1 MSVCKM
7 DKFPNKNWFAVF
19 FSLFLS
25 GIFFVGTTYAGTLS
39 CTVRAT
45 TCVGGETNVFEMS
58 ATANAHAAIPT
69 TGYGQLVCCTGVTG
83 LSNLCSGTF
92 ATVAKLSGT
101 TNAHIQQTGSYA
113 NSVCIS
119 VPSGGSVS
127 IGYQATNCSSP
138 TIYDTTLASMKTTDN
153 SHVGDTTAYTEYKI
167 CGTAAGAAAQ
177 TLTFSI
183 SDNTIEFGTLSS
195 SDDFF
200 ADNVG
205 GNATEVEAH
214 TLIASTNATNGYVI
228 TIKGATLT
236 HTNPSFSITAIGGTN
251 SSSSPGNEQFGL
263 RMTATGGSGTVTS
276 PYADTGFAYA
286 GTATTTSQVASA
298 SSGDGATTT
307 YSVRYLANIAAQTE
321 AGAYSTA
328 LTYVATAN
336 F

>member
-1 MSVCKM
+1 
-7 DKFPNKNWFAVF
+7 
-19 FSLFLS
+19 
-25 GIFFVGTTYAGTLS
+25 VGTTYAGTLT

-138 TIYDTTLASMKTTDN
+138 TVYDTTLASMKTTDN

-183 SDNTIEFGTLSS
+183 SDNAIGFGALSS
-195 SDDFF
+195 GAARF
-200 ADNVG
+200 ATGDG
-205 GNATEVEAH
+205 AGSTIQVEAH
-214 TLIASTNATNGYVI
+214 TLAASTNATNGYVL
-228 TIKGATLT
+228 TVKGATLT

-263 RMTATGGSGTVTS
+263 NMTATGGSGTVTS
-276 PYADTGFAYA
+276 PYVEAGYAYA

-307 YSVRYLANIAAQTE
+307 YSVVYIANIASNTE
-321 AGAYSTA
+321 AGSYTTA